1 MVKRSIFYY
10 LERTK
15 SSKYFEKCPEMT
27 QKHDLKEDA
36 LSSLQSSKKNSSTW
50 RLKTREEFI
59 QSLSQDEIQRRG
71 GLKKLEQQPT
81 NRYFKRK
88 KLSDIVM
95 VHGSSTDAEKDSLSL
110 FCHFLNGKLCIM
122 NIDIFLRCFIFCS

>member
-1 MVKRSIFYY
+1 MVQLSLFHY

-15 SSKYFEKCPEMT
+15 SSKYFEKCPET
-27 QKHDLKEDA
+27 AKNQNLKEDA
-36 LSSLQSSKKNSSTW
+36 SSSLPSSKKDPKIW

-59 QSLSQDEIQRRG
+59 QSLSQDEVQRRG

-88 KLSDIVM
+88 ELSDIVM
-95 VHGSSTDAEKDSLSL
+95 VHGSSTDAEKELLSL
-110 FCHFLNGKLCIM
+110 FCHFLNGKLCLVLISM
-122 NIDIFLRCFIFCS
+122 FYF